1 MRAQKD
7 PKTKKWYV
15 QYRYT
20 DWKGDRRKSTKRGFE
35 TKKEAEEWVR
45 SFLQMQQ
52 SDLDMNFEDFVRI
65 YLEDVKHRTR
75 EHTMISKRY
84 IIDKKILP
92 YFRKKKVCEIRVS
105 DVRTWQ
111 NQLLKE
117 GFKATYLRSI
127 NSQLSAIFNYAVKY
141 YNLRE
146 NPCTKAGSIGKNRA
160 DEMSFWTKDEFQ
172 RFADRIMDKQASYT
186 AFMTLYWTG
195 IRIGELLALTPADVD
210 FEKHTLS
217 ITKSYQRL
225 NKKDVI
231 TKPKTPKSIRTI
243 SIPVFLEETL
253 KEYLNTL
260 YGISDQ
266 ERMFPYS
273 KHFLE
278 HEMKRGIEASGVK
291 PIRIHDLR
299 HSHASMLIELGFS
312 PLEIAER
319 LGHER
324 IETTLNT
331 YSHLYPDKQ
340 TKLAARLNSEYKEGL

>member
-35 TKKEAEEWVR
+35 TKKAAEEWVR

-65 YLEDVKHRTR
+65 YLEDAEHRTR

-84 IIDKKILP
+84 IINKKILP
-92 YFRKKKVCEIRVS
+92 YFGKKKVCEIRVS

-111 NQLLKE
+111 NHLLKE

-127 NSQLSAIFNYAVKY
+127 NSQLSAIFNHAVKY

-146 NPCTKAGSIGKNRA
+146 NPCAKAGSIGKNKA
-160 DEMSFWTKDEFQ
+160 DEMSFWTKEEFQ

-195 IRIGELLALTPADVD
+195 IRVGELLALTPADID

-253 KEYLNTL
+253 REYLNVL
-260 YGISDQ
+260 YGIGDQ

-278 HEMKRGIEASGVK
+278 HEMKRGIQASGVK

-340 TKLAARLNSEYKEGL
+340 TKLAARLNSEYREGM

>member
-35 TKKEAEEWVR
+35 TKKAAEEWVR

-65 YLEDVKHRTR
+65 YLEDAEHRIR

-84 IIDKKILP
+84 IINKKILP
-92 YFRKKKVCEIRVS
+92 YFGKKKVCEIRVS

-127 NSQLSAIFNYAVKY
+127 NSQLSAIFNHAVKY

-146 NPCTKAGSIGKNRA
+146 NPCTKAGSIGKNKA
-160 DEMSFWTKDEFQ
+160 DEMSFWTQEEFQ

-195 IRIGELLALTPADVD
+195 IRVGELLALTPADID

-225 NKKDVI
+225 NKKD
-231 TKPKTPKSIRTI
+231 
-243 SIPVFLEETL
+243 
-253 KEYLNTL
+253 
-260 YGISDQ
+260 G
-266 ERMFPYS
+266 
-273 KHFLE
+273 
-278 HEMKRGIEASGVK
+278 
-291 PIRIHDLR
+291 
-299 HSHASMLIELGFS
+299 LIV
-312 PLEIAER
+312 
-319 LGHER
+319 
-324 IETTLNT
+324 N
-331 YSHLYPDKQ
+331 
-340 TKLAARLNSEYKEGL
+340 